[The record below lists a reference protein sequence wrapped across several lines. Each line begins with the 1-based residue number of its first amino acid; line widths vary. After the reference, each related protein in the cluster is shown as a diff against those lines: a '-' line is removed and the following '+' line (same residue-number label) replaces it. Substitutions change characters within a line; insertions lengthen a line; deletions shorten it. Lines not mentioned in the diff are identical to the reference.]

1 MSREEERK
9 GDKRAMKPRGLLLL
23 LALTIPIWG
32 TGMLL
37 PPVALCQPE
46 GEQDGSGATASKK
59 KTKDEKT
66 VRRTLRMDEIE
77 IYGDVEKPKTMFVI
91 PRASL
96 RYSRKDQE
104 KDFTGEILGPI
115 TKEWVED
122 TQRWREN
129 VPPP

>member
-1 MSREEERK
+1 
-9 GDKRAMKPRGLLLL
+9 MKPRGLFLL

-32 TGMLL
+32 AGVLL
-37 PPVALCQPE
+37 APGAMGGPEEKKGTQGNGPP
-46 GEQDGSGATASKK
+46 GSKK
-59 KTKDEKT
+59 QREDKKI
-66 VRRTLRMDEIE
+66 RRSFRMDEIE
-77 IYGDVEKPKTMFVI
+77 IHGDVEKPKTMFVI

-104 KDFTGEILGPI
+104 KDFTNEILGPI

-122 TQRWREN
+122 TQRWRVA

>member
-1 MSREEERK
+1 
-9 GDKRAMKPRGLLLL
+9 MKPRGLLLL
-23 LALTIPIWG
+23 LVLTIPIWG
-32 TGMLL
+32 GRVLL
-37 PPVALCQPE
+37 PPAALCGPGDE
-46 GEQDGSGATASKK
+46 KGDPGGVPAKK

-66 VRRTLRMDEIE
+66 VRRSFRMEEIE

-91 PRASL
+91 PRAAL

-104 KDFTGEILGPI
+104 KDFTAEILGPI

-122 TQRWREN
+122 TQRWRVD